1 MWFESYRNSVKPA
14 RPPVGP
20 LQEGDILVKESD
32 GGFVGS
38 LINGAQWVVSGAGAY
53 AKWAHAGIA
62 TSERMIAE
70 MDGEGLQH
78 HDLAVKNAGY
88 TYSVFRCKFRNVA
101 VGAAETANLMLGF
114 QDNYAVT
121 KSGHITYSKSGAAKS
136 TLLSTGGLTDRN
148 RVNSLLDRL
157 LAGTNVSF
165 FCSEHTVYCYV
176 VALEQS
182 GLLPARSRPDL
193 PGLASFFSYEP
204 GNYSPA
210 YLYEMLV
217 KNNRF
222 DYIGLYKGMRWT

>member
-1 MWFESYRNSVKPA
+1 MWLESYLKPVTPA
-14 RPPVGP
+14 HPPVGP
-20 LQEGDILVKESD
+20 LQQGDILVKESD
-32 GGFVGS
+32 GSATGGVIKFG
-38 LINGAQWVVSGAGAY
+38 QWLVSGAGAY

-62 TSERMIAE
+62 TSDRMIAE

-88 TYSVFRCKFRNVA
+88 TYSVFRCKFKNVA
-101 VGAAETANLMLGF
+101 IGAAETANMMLGF
-114 QDNYAVT
+114 QNN
-121 KSGHITYSKSGAAKS
+121 KSGHVTYSIGGAAKS
-136 TLLSTGGLTDRN
+136 TLLSTGKLSDRN
-148 RVNSLLDRL
+148 RVNALLDKL
-157 LAGTNVSF
+157 LDGQDVSF

-193 PGLASFFSYEP
+193 PGLGSFFSYEP

-222 DYIGLYKGMRWT
+222 DYIGLYKGLRWI